1 MTDPKSV
8 HTIVDKQEREM
19 IQIELYT
26 KNLDQYAELFVSV
39 FHFKPIEEKPC
50 WRQLRHPTYFDIML
64 FSPPPKKPEQSEFL
78 LPEPGEGGKGIEIVI
93 CVKELANLKDAV
105 ADRGFECSEICHPS
119 WGGVEFFFKLEEG
132 YLFRVKQPP
141 TLAK

>member
-39 FHFKPIEEKPC
+39 FNFKPIEEKPG

-64 FSPPPKKPEQSEFL
+64 FSPPPDKSGQSEFL
-78 LPEPGEGGKGIEIVI
+78 LPKPGEGGKGIEVVI
-93 CVKELANLKDAV
+93 CVKELANLRDAV
-105 ADRGFECSEICHPS
+105 IDRGFECSEIRHPQ
-119 WGGVEFFFKLEEG
+119 WGGVEFFFRLEEG
-132 YLFRVKQPP
+132 YLFRIKQPP
-141 TLAK
+141 TSAE